1 MVRRLTGAGATVDAS
16 KPTRV
21 LLRLPVDSLRS
32 NGAAEG
38 QREVDLTNADHCGQL
53 PCAKLRNTATP
64 KVPVQGPG
72 ISEPAMW
79 LVCNLPNKSPIS
91 SSYACGS
98 SRLDVALALTCSI
111 KQVSKEVRMSQ
122 LGAILD
128 RHNYPGRF
136 SLHADDQAGPNAG
149 VDHMQSFSPPH
160 NLANYAVRSP
170 GLSRAAVNG
179 TRPRISEFDKH
190 EQPWALIRCFGVG
203 NETRVLFM
211 QCNAGCP
218 CVLP

>member
-1 MVRRLTGAGATVDAS
+1 MNRGAAKRLLCGMVRRLTGAGATVDAS

-91 SSYACGS
+91 SSYCLREQPIRCR
-98 SRLDVALALTCSI
+98 SRTYMQHQAGLKRGQNVPLALSSI
-111 KQVSKEVRMSQ
+111 DI
-122 LGAILD
+122 AILD
-128 RHNYPGRF
+128 TLGASASMLMIPLGQTPAWTICSHSHLLIIWRTMLCDHPGCR
-136 SLHADDQAGPNAG
+136 
-149 VDHMQSFSPPH
+149 
-160 NLANYAVRSP
+160 VR
-170 GLSRAAVNG
+170 
-179 TRPRISEFDKH
+179 
-190 EQPWALIRCFGVG
+190 Q
-203 NETRVLFM
+203 
-211 QCNAGCP
+211 
-218 CVLP
+218 